1 MSEESPLNYNKL
13 MCLMNFPCTICCG
26 MWYMNSKMKNPPDA
40 EKLSEDEAKDYID
53 QVQGNDKKIC
63 CESKQFIRQGY
74 F

>member
-53 QVQGNDKKIC
+53 QVQGNDKALD
-63 CESKQFIRQGY
+63 RLL
-74 F
+74 